1 MKIGRVT
8 QILSGV
14 VFILLAL
21 TSCATP
27 GAPAGEDSSQVFIP
41 GGVIELG
48 SDDREKAYGYRLG
61 GEGARKGRWFDS
73 EVKRR
78 VYVNAFHIDKYPVT
92 QAAYLEFVEATGHRI
107 PFISR
112 VDYTRQ
118 GFLVH
123 SYEEVLPYLWRS
135 SKRANK
141 SSLQHF
147 LPETKLD
154 HPVVLVSL
162 TDAESYCKWRGLLET
177 GREYSLPTEDEWE
190 KAARGTDRRYFPWGD
205 VWDDKK
211 ANIWKN
217 GPHSTSPVTAHP
229 DGASPYGASEMA
241 GNIFE
246 WTETPLKPGS
256 GRYILK
262 SCSWDDE
269 PGICRGAAR
278 HSRPAGSR
286 HILIGFRCVARVVR

>member
-1 MKIGRVT
+1 MRYLLPIA
-8 QILSGV
+8 L
-14 VFILLAL
+14 FIFFSLA
-21 TSCATP
+21 SC
-27 GAPAGEDSSQVFIP
+27 GAALYLPEDPPDQVAVPAGAAW
-41 GGVIELG
+41 LG
-48 SDDREKAYGYRLG
+48 SDDNEKAYGYQIG
-61 GEGARKGRWFDS
+61 GEGARSGRWFDS

-92 QAAYLEFVEATGHRI
+92 QADYLEFVEATGHRI

-112 VDYTRQ
+112 EDYTKQ

-123 SYEEVLPYLWRS
+123 PYEEVLPYLWRS

-154 HPVVLVSL
+154 HPVVLVNVN
-162 TDAESYCKWRGLLET
+162 DALGYCKWRGLSEE
-177 GREYSLPTEDEWE
+177 GREHSLPTEDEWE
-190 KAARGTDRRYFPWGD
+190 KAARSTDGRYFPWGD
-205 VWDDKK
+205 EWDDTR
-211 ANIWKN
+211 ANIWES
-217 GPHSTSPVTAHP
+217 GPHSTSPVAAHP

-256 GRYILK
+256 DRYILK
-262 SCSWDDE
+262 SCSWDDD
-269 PGICRGAAR
+269 PGICRAAAR
-278 HSRPAGSR
+278 HSRPAASR
-286 HILIGFRCVARVVR
+286 HILIGFRCVARKR